1 MSSKLV
7 KLIGIAVV
15 IATGLRI
22 QVTRRRLTERAALS
36 RDHVGPT
43 PEAAAAQVSR
53 QEPQAVTRA
62 QLYQEARRLGVRGRS
77 KMTKAELKAAISEG
91 GRA

>member
-7 KLIGIAVV
+7 KLIVIAVV
-15 IATGLRI
+15 IAGGLRI
-22 QVTRRRLTERAALS
+22 QVTRHRLAEQAGPS
-36 RDHVGPT
+36 RDHAGPP

-53 QEPQAVTRA
+53 PEPKAITRA
-62 QLYQEARRLGVRGRS
+62 PLYQEARRLGVRGRS
-77 KMTKAELKAAISEG
+77 KMPKAELKVALSEG